1 MVNKYFSYK
10 NIELWNGDLWTDHI
24 SKTFP
29 LVSWMGEMDTSLP
42 KVFPREQDA
51 PVDECKKLPYYFPK
65 TNSVDLPDIVE
76 YWKERGVHY
85 ECRSQSVVGWIL
97 MAPTKCMEDFSKKIP
112 SLVVMLNNDISE
124 DPYWAM
130 NTLAAYQKYN
140 EMVAEEQNI
149 AVIYISTPGPD
160 RFRIHLNIMQEA
172 YVFIPGDMKKVY
184 LDVSKIYESGKQI
197 KDAPDFVYW
206 GDDPDADVIKIGQA
220 QIPGLDISGKWENR
234 TSLSRDQ
241 MMGDNWSNTNYCR
254 DQLIYSQ
261 SGAMIAEGLRYEYD
275 YDDTYDER
283 LIQQL
288 ADMGLKYENREK
300 NYRRWKMVSPLCAFD
315 HPEKKLPVICV
326 MQEVNSANDHL
337 AVNEI
342 SYFFEYFRIA
352 AQGECLLVNFVLED
366 NDSNDLLADIVED
379 VLAEYPADP
388 SRIYIAGHS
397 HNGFYSLE
405 FAIRHPKMIAA
416 VATFGDPA
424 GFVKVGNLPMVGDR
438 LAALKAID
446 MPIINLIGYTEQS
459 CHFPLHSCPT
469 AYRPGQGKVGTAHA
483 YSVEERVTSWQLRL
497 EACSCPVR
505 TAEEIIATK
514 DDPNYAVRML
524 GTPTDKAETIWMN
537 GNEIYIADIKNNA
550 GKYHLRIVG
559 EENMPHNT
567 TPNQQIVSWSWLRRF
582 ARNTET
588 GESIELY

>member
-1 MVNKYFSYK
+1 
-10 NIELWNGDLWTDHI
+10 
-24 SKTFP
+24 
-29 LVSWMGEMDTSLP
+29 
-42 KVFPREQDA
+42 
-51 PVDECKKLPYYFPK
+51 
-65 TNSVDLPDIVE
+65 
-76 YWKERGVHY
+76 
-85 ECRSQSVVGWIL
+85 
-97 MAPTKCMEDFSKKIP
+97 MAPLHCMSDFSKKIP
-112 SLVVMLNNDISE
+112 SLVVMLNNDISN

-130 NTLAAYQKYN
+130 STLAYYQKYN
-140 EMVAEEQNI
+140 DMVADEQNI
-149 AVIYISTPGPD
+149 AVIYISAPGPD
-160 RFRIHLNIMQEA
+160 IPRIHLNIMQEA

-184 LDVSKIYESGKQI
+184 LDVSRIYESGKQV
-197 KDAPDFVYW
+197 KDTPDFVYW
-206 GDDPDADVIKIGQA
+206 NADPDADVFKIGQA
-220 QIPGLDISGKWENR
+220 QVPVLDISGKWENR

-241 MMGDNWSNTNYCR
+241 MMGDNWSNARYCR
-254 DQLIYSQ
+254 DKLIHSQ
-261 SGAMIAEGLRYEYD
+261 SGEMVAEGLRIEYEYD
-275 YDDTYDER
+275 TTYDEK
-283 LIQQL
+283 LIKEL
-288 ADMGLKYENREK
+288 ADMGLKYENKEK

-337 AVNEI
+337 AVKEI
-342 SYFFEYFRIA
+342 SYFYEYFRIA

-366 NDSNDLLADIVED
+366 NDSNDLLADIIEE

-388 SRIYIAGHS
+388 SRVYIAGHS

-438 LAALKAID
+438 LAAIKTID

-459 CHFPLHSCPT
+459 CHFPLHSRPT
-469 AYRPGQGKVGTAHA
+469 DYRPGQGKVGTAHVVT
-483 YSVEERVTSWQLRL
+483 VEERAASWQLRL
-497 EACSCPVR
+497 EACNCPMKTV
-505 TAEEIIATK
+505 EEIVATK
-514 DDPNYAVRML
+514 DSPDYTIRML
-524 GTPTDKAETIWMN
+524 GIPADKAETIWMN

-582 ARNTET
+582 ARDLET